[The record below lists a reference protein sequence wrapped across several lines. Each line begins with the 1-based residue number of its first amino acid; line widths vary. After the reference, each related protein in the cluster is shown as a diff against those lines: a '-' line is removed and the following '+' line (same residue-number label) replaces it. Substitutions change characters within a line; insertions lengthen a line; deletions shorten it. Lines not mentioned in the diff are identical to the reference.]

1 MEQIT
6 AIKITGLTLNNF
18 RNHTETTH
26 FDFGDISYI
35 TGHNGTGKTTMAHG
49 LCQL

>member
-6 AIKITGLTLNNF
+6 AMKITGLTLNNF

-35 TGHNGTGKTTMAHG
+35 TGHSMLYT
-49 LCQL
+49 LRSFILR